1 MKRVTWSK
9 WLAAWR
15 NVNHNAIMPYRRL
28 PNTDQARLRALKT
41 AIQRAS
47 ESDFTEQILPY
58 RLTTE
63 AENCLLKFE
72 NTVAQYKA
80 NYESKV
86 DANKKYKLI
95 VQTTR
100 MYISHFIQVL
110 NFAVIRGEIKREQKR
125 LYKLKEDS
133 NTLPDLSTEEDLLV
147 WGKNIIEGETARMG
161 QGGIAI
167 NCPAINKVKVHY
179 DTFRESQLNQSM
191 HRMSTSRLSGDIDT
205 LRQEVDR
212 VILQIWHTVEEH
224 FSNRLP
230 YDRMRNCENYG
241 LKFYYRPHEKR
252 ITPETDKAI
261 EKAAASQMKLEL
273 L

>member
-1 MKRVTWSK
+1 
-9 WLAAWR
+9 
-15 NVNHNAIMPYRRL
+15 MPYRRL

-47 ESDFTEQILPY
+47 ESDFIEQVLPY

-72 NTVAQYKA
+72 STVTQYKA
-80 NYESKV
+80 NIDSKV

-95 VQTTR
+95 VQNTR
-100 MYISHFIQVL
+100 IYISHFIQVL
-110 NFAVIRGEIKREQKR
+110 NFAVIRGDIKREQKR

-167 NCPAINKVKVHY
+167 NCPPINKVKVYY
-179 DTFRESQLNQSM
+179 DMFRDSQITQSM
-191 HRMSTSRLSGDIDT
+191 HRMSTNRLSGDIDT

-212 VILQIWHTVEEH
+212 VIVQIWDTVEEH
-224 FSNRLP
+224 YGKCLP
-230 YDRMRNCENYG
+230 YNRMRCCENYG
-241 LKFYYRPHEKR
+241 MKFYYRPHEKR
-252 ITPETDKAI
+252 ITPETDKEI
-261 EKAAASQMKLEL
+261 EKASASQMKLEL
-273 L
+273 Q

>member
-110 NFAVIRGEIKREQKR
+110 NLSCHQQGESSLRHVPRE
-125 LYKLKEDS
+125 
-133 NTLPDLSTEEDLLV
+133 
-147 WGKNIIEGETARMG
+147 
-161 QGGIAI
+161 
-167 NCPAINKVKVHY
+167 PA
-179 DTFRESQLNQSM
+179 QP
-191 HRMSTSRLSGDIDT
+191 IDAPNEYQPSV
-205 LRQEVDR
+205 RR
-212 VILQIWHTVEEH
+212 
-224 FSNRLP
+224 
-230 YDRMRNCENYG
+230 Y
-241 LKFYYRPHEKR
+241 
-252 ITPETDKAI
+252 
-261 EKAAASQMKLEL
+261 
-273 L
+273 

>member
-1 MKRVTWSK
+1 
-9 WLAAWR
+9 
-15 NVNHNAIMPYRRL
+15 MPYRRL
-28 PNTDQARLRALKT
+28 PNTDQARLRALKI

-72 NTVAQYKA
+72 NTVAQYQA

-167 NCPAINKVKVHY
+167 N
-179 DTFRESQLNQSM
+179 
-191 HRMSTSRLSGDIDT
+191 
-205 LRQEVDR
+205 
-212 VILQIWHTVEEH
+212 
-224 FSNRLP
+224 
-230 YDRMRNCENYG
+230 
-241 LKFYYRPHEKR
+241 
-252 ITPETDKAI
+252 
-261 EKAAASQMKLEL
+261 
-273 L
+273 